1 MRKKKPSSLS
11 QEEINIFETM
21 EMVLQDTDETFSQ
34 SCMRYGDLS
43 DKDLL
48 IPMQVALLA
57 FSEDNPKLNAN
68 EFSTWYQGLIDDQE
82 LFRLNMP
89 TIDLLK
95 EVRILF
101 DEKTNDWRE
110 KGLLNPNYDTSYAY
124 WGIIGMALY
133 SIYHKLRE
141 KYDQLSSNA
150 FYKNPMFGKYKI
162 IALDYADDCTLSEFD
177 NPHAYD
183 RFDVEAILFYVMVE
197 VMGGYDSYKE
207 YQLTLELFQEVKDI
221 VYEAPRRLLS
231 DTKMELEERAKFLKE
246 KKLPYAFFYAAAV
259 IEYWIKKQERWECY
273 EQ

>member
-1 MRKKKPSSLS
+1 MRQKKPSSLS

-21 EMVLQDTDETFSQ
+21 EMVLQDTDEAFSQ
-34 SCMRYGDLS
+34 SCMRYGDMD
-43 DKDLL
+43 DKDLF
-48 IPMQVALLA
+48 IPMQVALVA

-82 LFRLNMP
+82 LFRLNKP
-89 TIDLLK
+89 TLDLLK

-101 DEKTNDWRE
+101 DEKTKDWQE

-231 DTKMELEERAKFLKE
+231 DTKMELEERAKYFKE
-246 KKLPYAFFYAAAV
+246 KKLPYAFFYAAVV
-259 IEYWIKKQERWECY
+259 IDYWLKKQERKECC

>member
-1 MRKKKPSSLS
+1 MKKKKPSSLK
-11 QEEINIFETM
+11 QEDINILQTM
-21 EMVLQDTDETFSQ
+21 ENLLQDTDESFSQ
-34 SCMRYGDLS
+34 SCMRYGEIS
-43 DKDLL
+43 DDELL
-48 IPMQVALLA
+48 TPMQETLWS
-57 FSEDNPKLNAN
+57 FCEDNPKMKKE
-68 EFSTWYQGLIDDQE
+68 EFATWYQGLIEDED
-82 LFRLNMP
+82 LFRLDKQTP
-89 TIDLLK
+89 EVLK
-95 EVRILF
+95 DVRFLF
-101 DEKTNDWRE
+101 DEKTNDWIA
-110 KGLLNPNYDTSYAY
+110 KGLLVPDYDTSYAF

-141 KYDQLSSNA
+141 KYDQLSNNA

-183 RFDVEAILFYVMVE
+183 RFDVEAILFYVMDE

-231 DTKMELEERAKFLKE
+231 DTKMELEERAKYFKE

-259 IEYWIKKQERWECY
+259 IEYWLKKQERKECC

>member
-1 MRKKKPSSLS
+1 MRKKKPSSLN
-11 QEEINIFETM
+11 QEEINILETM

-101 DEKTNDWRE
+101 DEKTNDWQE

-141 KYDQLSSNA
+141 KYNQ
-150 FYKNPMFGKYKI
+150 
-162 IALDYADDCTLSEFD
+162 LDYADDCTLSEFD

>member
-1 MRKKKPSSLS
+1 MRKKKPSSLN

-101 DEKTNDWRE
+101 DEKTNDWQE

-141 KYDQLSSNA
+141 KYNQLSNNA

-183 RFDVEAILFYVMVE
+183 RFDVEAILFYVIVE